1 MRPPQTVSV
10 SHVEFL
16 NMKLIA
22 KIVVRPDAPLHIY
35 TPMSLDDTKTP
46 QDDAD
51 LYAPNDLP
59 VFDIQ
64 IEDFHAHIV
73 LNLALA
79 ENPLVKGHH
88 TFACTQIEVTL
99 ERNVGKQVS
108 TVGEI
113 NLEYRGSYLA
123 ILHTLVNRLTTYFR
137 YHLGNPFLRRLNAGH
152 IESWEWLS
160 DQGALIHSESRGAIV
175 GWFPG
180 GPGSPNPLG
189 SQWFKRSQAP
199 ELIAALQTPTDL
211 SVAYELR
218 AQAQEAIFEGK
229 GFLAVLLLAVS
240 SEVSIKTA
248 FFRRDSIASD
258 AFDYLEEK
266 RQIEVSPVELVNK
279 VAKRAFGQSFS
290 EHDKA
295 AFDSLDNLFRCR
307 NKIAHRAK
315 AAFRDKNEKLTSP
328 TAQTL
333 VEWWNTV
340 RKLQT
345 WLESKCGALPAIPAT
360 PEEHTFAL
368 EAWRN
373 VSVALKGSAITAA
386 AQ

>member
-1 MRPPQTVSV
+1 MKLPKTVSV
-10 SHVEFL
+10 SYVEIPS
-16 NMKLIA
+16 MKLIA

-35 TPMSLDDTKTP
+35 TSMAREKGETSQCGADT
-46 QDDAD
+46 
-51 LYAPNDLP
+51 YAPNDLP
-59 VFDIQ
+59 MFDLQ
-64 IEDFHAHIV
+64 MEDFHAHIE
-73 LNLALA
+73 LNLDLA
-79 ENPLVKGHH
+79 ENPLVKSHH
-88 TFACTQIEVTL
+88 TFACTQIAVTL
-99 ERNVGKQVS
+99 ERDVEKQVS
-108 TVGEI
+108 SVGEI
-113 NLEYRGSYLA
+113 NLECRERYLV

-152 IESWEWLS
+152 IDSWEWLN
-160 DQGALIHSESRGAIV
+160 DQGALIHSESHGHLV

-180 GPGSPNPLG
+180 SPDSPNSLG
-189 SQWFKRSQAP
+189 SQWFKRSQEP

-315 AAFRDKNEKLTSP
+315 ATFRDKNENLTLP
-328 TAQTL
+328 TAQML

-345 WLESKCGALPAIPAT
+345 WLESKCGSLPASPASL
-360 PEEHTFAL
+360 EEHTFAL
-368 EAWRN
+368 EAWRD
-373 VSVALKGSAITAA
+373 VSVAHKASAILRAT
-386 AQ
+386 

>member
-1 MRPPQTVSV
+1 
-10 SHVEFL
+10 
-16 NMKLIA
+16 MKLIA

-35 TPMSLDDTKTP
+35 TSMSQKEGETP
-46 QDDAD
+46 QDDAET
-51 LYAPNDLP
+51 YARNSPP
-59 VFDIQ
+59 MFDIQ

-73 LNLALA
+73 LNVDLA

-88 TFACTQIEVTL
+88 TVACTQITVTL
-99 ERNVGKQVS
+99 ERDVGKQVS

-113 NLEYRGSYLA
+113 KLECRESYLV

-160 DQGALIHSESRGAIV
+160 DQGALIHSESRGMIV

-180 GPGSPNPLG
+180 PDSPNPLD

-199 ELIAALQTPTDL
+199 ELIAALQTPPDL

-266 RQIEVSPVELVNK
+266 RQIEISPVELVSK

-315 AAFRDKNEKLTSP
+315 ATFRDKSENLTSP
-328 TAQTL
+328 TAQML
-333 VEWWNTV
+333 VEWWKTV

-345 WLESKCGALPAIPAT
+345 WLESKCGALPASPAS
-360 PEEHTFAL
+360 PKEHAFAL
-368 EAWRN
+368 EAWRTYLSN
-373 VSVALKGSAITAA
+373 
-386 AQ
+386 